1 MEFVQN
7 NLLLIGVAFVS
18 GALLLW
24 PYVRRS
30 AGGPAVDNTKATLLI
45 NREDALVLDVRDSN
59 EFANGHVLGAKN
71 IPLAQL
77 ESRVGELGKH
87 QVKPVI
93 VVCKAARTWRPRP
106 APCCARGASP
116 TFTLAG
122 GYQAWFS
129 AACRSRRSRPAMACV
144 LMYCIATCPYL
155 APRSCWCRRA

>member
-93 VVCKAARTWRPRP
+93 VVCNSGQNLAPKA
-106 APCCARGASP
+106 GALLRAQG
-116 TFTLAG
+116 FANVHTLAG
-122 GYQAWFS
+122 GYQAWLS
-129 AACRSRRSRPAMACV
+129 GGMPV
-144 LMYCIATCPYL
+144 EKK
-155 APRSCWCRRA
+155 